1 MSGFDDNDGGGEHT
15 KIIGL
20 QDILN
25 EDKKSSRSAYL
36 IVISGRSVGRMYKLS
51 SSSPET
57 SIGRTPDADVF
68 IDDEGVSRRH
78 AKITNAGGVV
88 RLVDLGSTN
97 GTFANGQ
104 RVSSRVLSDGDRL
117 QIGSTTILK
126 FSYQDD
132 IEEQFQKQLYDSAT
146 RDGLTGCF
154 NKKHFAERLRNEFAF
169 ATRHDTYLTLVLFDI
184 DLFKKV
190 NDTYGHL
197 AGDEVLKRLAAVVR
211 KQLRTE
217 DTYARYGGEEFAIIL
232 RETDDERGFIIA
244 ERVRRAVEA
253 ERFEFDAQ
261 HIPVTISLGV
271 ATLHGDNYPSVREM
285 VKIADEFLYRAKRGG
300 RNRTECKLLS

>member
-1 MSGFDDNDGGGEHT
+1 MSGFDDNGGNEHT

-20 QDILN
+20 QDILA

-51 SSSPET
+51 ASGSET

-78 AKITNAGGVV
+78 AKIAYDSGSV
-88 RLVDLGSTN
+88 RLIDLGSTN

-104 RVSSRVLSDGDRL
+104 KVDTRLLKDGDRI

-154 NKKHFAERLRNEFAF
+154 NKKHFAERLRTEFSFSA
-169 ATRHDTYLTLVLFDI
+169 RHHTFLTLILFDI
-184 DLFKKV
+184 DHFKNV

-197 AGDEVLKRLAAVVR
+197 AGDEVLRRLSAVVH

-217 DTYARYGGEEFAIIL
+217 DTFARYGGEEFAVIL

-244 ERVRRAVEA
+244 ERIRRAVET
-253 ERFEFDAQ
+253 ESFEYDGQ
-261 HIPVTISLGV
+261 VLPVTISLGV
-271 ATLHGDNYPSVREM
+271 ATLHGNNYPSVREM
-285 VKIADEFLYRAKRGG
+285 VQTADEFLYKAKRGG
-300 RNRTECKLLS
+300 RNRSECQLLR